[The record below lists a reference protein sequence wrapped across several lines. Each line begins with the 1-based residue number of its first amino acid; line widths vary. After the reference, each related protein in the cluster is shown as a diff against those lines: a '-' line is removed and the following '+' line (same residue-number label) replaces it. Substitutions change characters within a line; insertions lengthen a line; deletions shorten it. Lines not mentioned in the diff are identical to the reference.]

1 MHPTLNQDIA
11 STITAERHREA
22 RAARAAAGART
33 PFLRLRRRRR
43 AIAAPVLP
51 AAELKPAPRA

>member
-11 STITAERHREA
+11 ATITAERHREA

-33 PFLRLRRRRR
+33 PFLRRRRRR
-43 AIAAPVLP
+43 AIAAPALP